1 MVQCTILLARMLF
14 MLILKLRSFHRW
26 AKGEGISDA
35 SLKKAVNE
43 IARGLVE
50 ADLGSGLFKKR
61 VAREGEGKRGGFRTM
76 LAFRRDDR
84 SIFILGYPKNVK
96 DNIGDDELVV
106 LKKLAKELLVA
117 TEAEIRKRIET
128 GELIEV
134 K

>member
-1 MVQCTILLARMLF
+1 M
-14 MLILKLRSFHRW
+14 ILKLRSFHRW
-26 AKGEGISDA
+26 AKSEGISDA

-84 SIFILGYPKNVK
+84 SIFILGYPKNAK

-106 LKKLAKELLVA
+106 LKKLAKELLLA
-117 TEAEIRKRIET
+117 TEAEIHKRIET
-128 GELIEV
+128 GELVEV

>member
-1 MVQCTILLARMLF
+1 MM
-14 MLILKLRSFHRW
+14 ILKLKSFHRW
-26 AKGEGISDA
+26 AKSEGVSDA

-43 IARGLVE
+43 ITRGLVE
-50 ADLGSGLFKKR
+50 GDLGGGLFKKR

-84 SIFILGYPKNVK
+84 SIFILGYPKSAT
-96 DNIGDDELVV
+96 DNIGDDELLT
-106 LKKLAKELLVA
+106 LKKLAKELLNA
-117 TEAEIRKRIET
+117 TDAEIRKRILV